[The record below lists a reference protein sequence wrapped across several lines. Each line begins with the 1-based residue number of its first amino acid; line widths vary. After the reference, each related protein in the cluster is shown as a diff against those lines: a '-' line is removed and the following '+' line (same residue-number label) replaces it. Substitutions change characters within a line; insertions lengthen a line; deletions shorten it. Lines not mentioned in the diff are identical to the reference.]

1 MTLPY
6 QSYGAGNKKNP
17 AKIVKRFLFWLR
29 QETKPLFWLLSQQVR
44 MLSIAG

>member
-17 AKIVKRFLFWLR
+17 AKIVKRFLATFI
-29 QETKPLFWLLSQQVR
+29 E
-44 MLSIAG
+44 